1 MCGACREVS
10 PGLCCPVGAQAGR
23 GGEAQAPLPRS
34 GSLCVSVAV
43 TGEGLADGA
52 LALSPAQVPCKA
64 LGVARP
70 EPRGHSILPF
80 SPGLGSSSFSYRF
93 SPTCTPL
100 ARCLCLPHPP
110 DPIPHPVLSVPA
122 LSLGEFSSLS
132 TGMEQP
138 LSGPGLGAG
147 LVAGDNALSLG
158 KATEATT
165 RVHGASPGS
174 VWAGQPLRVCLAG
187 LRGIHQQP
195 EDALSALRRG
205 TREPFPSKATSSKNF
220 DG

>member
-34 GSLCVSVAV
+34 GSLCVPVAV

-70 EPRGHSILPF
+70 EPRGHSIPPF

-110 DPIPHPVLSVPA
+110 DPIPHPVLSAPT

-138 LSGPGLGAG
+138 LGRAGAWGRFGSWGQCSEPREGHRGHHEGAWSISRVWLGRAAPQSVSGRAQGHP
-147 LVAGDNALSLG
+147 
-158 KATEATT
+158 
-165 RVHGASPGS
+165 
-174 VWAGQPLRVCLAG
+174 
-187 LRGIHQQP
+187 
-195 EDALSALRRG
+195 SA
-205 TREPFPSKATSSKNF
+205 A
-220 DG
+220 